1 MKRPAVLF
9 ALVIAGC
16 AAKPSSDPTSP
27 VGSSSSGPA
36 ESTGAETSGAMSSS
50 GTAAE
55 SSSGSPER
63 SSSSGDGS
71 SSSSGQNAC
80 APVPPSCNPAKP
92 STRIEVTTT
101 DAAPYLVR
109 YPSDSSTPADVVLF
123 MPGGP
128 GAAAQA
134 PITFDLWLSQGE
146 GIDSF
151 IVVMPYSAS
160 GNLPGEPEHVFDVL
174 DEVLSCTCNTGRV
187 HLGGTSNGGRLAYQ
201 LALEQPDRFVTLLG
215 APGVFAN
222 PDPKSLAALEGKRV
236 FNAVGELDTAWQEGV
251 AASHQALL
259 DAGIDST
266 LFEMP
271 GQDHILS
278 KDFDESV
285 FFAFWSER

>member
-1 MKRPAVLF
+1 MTRHA
-9 ALVIAGC
+9 ALLTLCFTAC
-16 AAKPSSDPTSP
+16 ASKPSGDAASP
-27 VGSSSSGPA
+27 GSSTSTSDAGESVAADTSSSTYSSSTTANDSSGA
-36 ESTGAETSGAMSSS
+36 AGTGTSGEA
-50 GTAAE
+50 
-55 SSSGSPER
+55 SSSGS
-63 SSSSGDGS
+63 
-71 SSSSGQNAC
+71 GQPTC
-80 APVPPSCNPAKP
+80 APTPASCGPIDA
-92 STRIEVTTT
+92 STRHDVTTS

-109 YPSDSSTPADVVLF
+109 YPSDPSAPADVVLF

-146 GIDSF
+146 GIDDF
-151 IVVMPYSAS
+151 IVVMPYSAA
-160 GNLPGEPEHVFDVL
+160 GNLPGEPDHVFEVL
-174 DEVLSCTCNTGRV
+174 DEVQACTCNTGRV

-215 APGVFAN
+215 APGVFTN
-222 PDPKSLAALEGKRV
+222 PDPGALAALSGKRV
-236 FNAVGELDTAWQEGV
+236 FNAVGELDTGWQKGV

-259 DAGIDST
+259 DAGVDST

-271 GQDHILS
+271 GQEHILS